1 MYMIASVP
9 EDITK
14 KLDEI
19 INKKQ
24 TEKANHDLVGNIKKE
39 FMIQKAKLWSGLSYI
54 SV

>member
-1 MYMIASVP
+1 MIASVP

-24 TEKANHDLVGNIKKE
+24 TEKGSGPSIYKFSKNKKL
-39 FMIQKAKLWSGLSYI
+39 KKKLRASYPGI
-54 SV
+54 